1 MATVRLQLIPAVVA
15 LGLALAGGVV
25 AAAECEAP
33 RIAQGRINAVVKAVG
48 AESYQMDPSAWV
60 ARLTFSAPDAPPL
73 VETIYAGGDSR
84 FADRLI
90 AEARLLRSPCATAA
104 APLTSRE
111 FRYVGVRYG
120 GFERYRAAEPRLKRE
135 LQLTELVRLIKD
147 LKSQRV
153 KFDLREMGCPFKLRF
168 APFQPYLPNEVEE
181 QVQGE
186 PSRAPLLEW
195 LRTITVDIPKDMMP
209 TAIGR
214 ESMIAVP
221 CAVLDLS

>member
-1 MATVRLQLIPAVVA
+1 MKLSLSSWVA
-15 LGLALAGGVV
+15 GIALAATGAV
-25 AAAECEAP
+25 ATAGTCEAP
-33 RIAQGRINAVVKAVG
+33 RIPTARLNAIVRAMG
-48 AESYQMDPSAWV
+48 SESYQMDPSAWV

-73 VETIYAGGDSR
+73 VETIYAGGDAR
-84 FADRLI
+84 FADRLV

-111 FRYVGVRYG
+111 FQHVGVHYG

-168 APFQPYLPNEVEE
+168 APFQPFLPNEVEE

-195 LRTITVDIPKDMMP
+195 LRTVTVDIPKDMMP